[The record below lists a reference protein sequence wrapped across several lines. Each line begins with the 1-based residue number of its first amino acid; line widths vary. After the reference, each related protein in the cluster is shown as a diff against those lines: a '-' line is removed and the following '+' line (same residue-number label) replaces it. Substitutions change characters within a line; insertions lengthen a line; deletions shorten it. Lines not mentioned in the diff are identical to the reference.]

1 MGITKRNQSQEK
13 PEQQEIQEG
22 LQLIGWKELRRIPST
37 GAYVAQTLYRLK
49 SNKFPLWNRSAGN
62 LSCPH
67 PSCTSV
73 AVSTSQHVF
82 WECPGAKGWWSQLL
96 KIWRRIGFDPGEAPL
111 VWIFGLE
118 LPDIPSSTWPLLLQ
132 RMGDGME
139 SEEIQAHIFSAAAV
153 IWRFLAATAM
163 HGIWSER
170 LRRMEADGT
179 QEGIHKVIV
188 QTTFNRALQR
198 LLIDGTCGRPGSHD
212 DAALAVLRAYVTIL
226 LDETTVPVFRPC
238 GETQQDD
245 TQFLLFFDGGS
256 RGNPGPGGAGA
267 VIVRLR
273 RHHHA
278 ASAVW
283 AASMAYGNK
292 ATTNNI
298 AEYRGLLLGL
308 RYAYN
313 HALGPLHVVGDSA
326 MVISQ
331 QRLHKSPAK
340 AALASLYRA
349 TKSLA
354 DVLGIQSWSHH
365 YRDYNKMADC
375 AANVAMDS
383 KKSQQVA
390 TPTTRPLIGQIELH
404 MDSDVGHWVAQTQD
418 QFQQQDP
425 NTRRPRSSPKEH
437 AIAMRGFRRRL
448 GIVTPSATHSPSPS
462 GLAK

>member
-1 MGITKRNQSQEK
+1 
-13 PEQQEIQEG
+13 
-22 LQLIGWKELRRIPST
+22 
-37 GAYVAQTLYRLK
+37 
-49 SNKFPLWNRSAGN
+49 
-62 LSCPH
+62 
-67 PSCTSV
+67 
-73 AVSTSQHVF
+73 
-82 WECPGAKGWWSQLL
+82 
-96 KIWRRIGFDPGEAPL
+96 
-111 VWIFGLE
+111 
-118 LPDIPSSTWPLLLQ
+118 
-132 RMGDGME
+132 
-139 SEEIQAHIFSAAAV
+139 
-153 IWRFLAATAM
+153 
-163 HGIWSER
+163 
-170 LRRMEADGT
+170 
-179 QEGIHKVIV
+179 
-188 QTTFNRALQR
+188 
-198 LLIDGTCGRPGSHD
+198 
-212 DAALAVLRAYVTIL
+212 
-226 LDETTVPVFRPC
+226 
-238 GETQQDD
+238 
-245 TQFLLFFDGGS
+245 
-256 RGNPGPGGAGA
+256 
-267 VIVRLR
+267 
-273 RHHHA
+273 
-278 ASAVW
+278 
-283 AASMAYGNK
+283 MAYGNK